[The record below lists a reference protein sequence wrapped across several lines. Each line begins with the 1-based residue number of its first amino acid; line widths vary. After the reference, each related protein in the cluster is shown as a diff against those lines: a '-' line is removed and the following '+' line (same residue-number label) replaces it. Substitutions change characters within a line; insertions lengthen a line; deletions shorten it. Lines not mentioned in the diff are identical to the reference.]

1 MTIIVEIVDEGG
13 KDGLKKEVIKWD
25 CNDNLVTWLMLRIN
39 ANGVALVLML
49 YQQYISGVLL
59 EC

>member
-1 MTIIVEIVDEGG
+1 MRGG